1 LYQSIGL
8 LAHLNFVVNHESS
21 NPSGKAS
28 SKRLDD
34 DAVPIVE
41 QVDFTAEM
49 NHRQKFVQWREL
61 KEMLQ
66 VIG

>member
-1 LYQSIGL
+1 MQAPDRQHTQGKQPEIPS
-8 LAHLNFVVNHESS
+8 
-21 NPSGKAS
+21 SGKAS

-49 NHRQKFVQWREL
+49 NHRQKFVQWSEL

-66 VIG
+66 VIR